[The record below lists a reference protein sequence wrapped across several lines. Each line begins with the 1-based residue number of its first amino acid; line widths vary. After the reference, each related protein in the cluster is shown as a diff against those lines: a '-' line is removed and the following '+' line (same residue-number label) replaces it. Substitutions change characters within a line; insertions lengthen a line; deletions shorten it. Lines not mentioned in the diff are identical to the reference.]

1 MAKLNSAHRVTF
13 PFPIKAEAP
22 LFTPERLTLEHR
34 SPRGHFT
41 FHVAAHDVHVPELLR
56 EMGVKSDRQR
66 QISERAESHQGD
78 LWRTCFLPLVF
89 SQRELLR
96 SVPN

>member
-22 LFTPERLTLEHR
+22 LFTPERLTLEHQ
-34 SPRGHFT
+34 SPRGRFT
-41 FHVAAHDVHVPELLR
+41 FHVAAHDVHLPELLGK
-56 EMGVKSDRQR
+56 MGVKSDRQR

-89 SQRELLR
+89 SQGELLR